1 MKINRA
7 EQTRLKELQSYGIL
21 DTSPESDF
29 DNITKLIVKICGT
42 PIATITLVDK
52 NREWFKSAVG
62 LEERENDRN
71 ISFCAQAI
79 FSDDIFIIPDAL
91 KDTNFSKN
99 AVVIGYPHIRFY
111 AGVPLVSPRG
121 HVLGT
126 LAVKDYQPR
135 ELTSLQIESLKT
147 LADQV
152 MVQLESRRQNLV
164 LEKLSHQNDQIN
176 QKLILQSEHL
186 EKEREFLKAL
196 LESLSEGI
204 VACDDKGALSLFN
217 HATREL
223 HGMHEEKL
231 APEHWAENYD
241 LYLADGKTPMPLDQI
256 PLFRAYRGEKVIEEQ
271 LVIAPKK
278 HSPRIVMCSGQP
290 ILNIDGKKLGAVV
303 AMRDVTEQKTKE
315 LALAKSEAKLSAIF
329 NQSYL
334 FQSLMEVD
342 GTVTEIN
349 EIALKTCGYQR
360 HEEIGKKF
368 WEISWWNHEPKILV
382 YLQEVFIKGQSGE
395 VVHAATDYY
404 LFDGQCRQ
412 IEFVLTPIHDEL
424 GKVAYLLASGQDVTE
439 RKQSELEMARVNRAL
454 RLLSLS
460 NELFTRTK
468 TEAELLHNLCEL
480 IVKVGQYEM
489 AWVGYSYDDPEKSIK
504 SIAHSGDFSH
514 LNNIKLSWAD
524 NVEVGKGPAGR
535 TIRNGKTVVIADILQ
550 EDSFAPW
557 LDSATSH
564 GYRGVICLPLIHDS
578 QVFGLVAMYTK
589 EVIQVVDS
597 EIKLLQELAG
607 NLAFGIMNI
616 RAQEES
622 LRFNS
627 ALYKTAA
634 SVSAPIGQ
642 EFFLELTI
650 SMTEAIGANGGF
662 ISQLYP
668 PEPLKARTLAAV
680 IDGKQIENLEYEVT
694 TSPCKH
700 LIDSE
705 SFVLSE
711 SLTECFNPWQAMI
724 SLGMTDYVG
733 HQLVNNRGEVIGMM
747 FVMMREKAKKTE
759 IAKSLLKIFAA
770 RASAELDRLNSDQH
784 MSEQASLLDKAQ
796 DAIMIRGLDNK
807 VRFWNSGAERLYGW
821 TREEAIGSSIETL
834 LYPDATDFRIAMD
847 KLLKDGE
854 WSGEIVQQTKFAEK
868 LMVES
873 RWTLVNDDK
882 DQPKS
887 VLTINTNVTERK
899 VAADKIQ
906 DLAFYDPLTKLAN
919 RTLLLNRLEQALTS
933 CKRNQLYGALLFI
946 DLDNFKSLNDT
957 LGHDVGDL
965 LLKEIGARL
974 KTTMREADSVS
985 RFGGDEFVL
994 MIDNV
999 GATETEAAVLT
1010 TKIAEKVL
1018 NSLNRPYMLG
1028 EYAHYSTASIGITL
1042 FSGQEDSVNE
1052 LLKRADLAM
1061 YQAKANGRNTFRFF
1075 DPKMQ
1080 LEITSRVTL
1089 ESDLR
1094 QSMSKHQLSLH
1105 YQPQL
1110 NDKGRVIGAE
1120 ALLRWKHPE
1129 RGMVSPAVFIPVA
1142 EETRLIIPIGFWVL
1156 ETACTK
1162 LVSWSMRAET
1172 SELTLAVNVSEI
1184 QLRQP
1189 DFVKQVFSI
1198 LDHFGADPTKLK
1210 LELTESL
1217 FAENVEDVIDKMHQL
1232 KERGVSFSLDDFGT
1246 GYSCLAYLKR
1256 MPLDQLKIDQS
1267 FVRDILVDENDASIA
1282 YTIIGL
1288 ARSLGLEV
1296 IAEGV
1301 ETEAQRQF
1309 LNKSGC
1315 YQYQGYLFSK
1325 PLPTE
1330 HFDEFLINL
1339 KLSQVQF
1346 KYTHT

>member
-7 EQTRLKELQSYGIL
+7 EQTRLKELQSYSIL
-21 DTSPESDF
+21 DTSPERDF
-29 DNITKLIVKICGT
+29 DNITKLIAKICGT

-52 NREWFKSAVG
+52 NREWLKSAVG
-62 LEERENDRN
+62 LEARENDRN
-71 ISFCAQAI
+71 ISFCAQTI
-79 FSDDIFIIPDAL
+79 FSDGIFIISDAL
-91 KDTNFSKN
+91 KDSNFSKN
-99 AVVIGYPHIRFY
+99 PMVIGYPHIRFY

-126 LAVKDYQPR
+126 LAIKDYEPR

-152 MVQLESRRQNLV
+152 MVQLESRRQNLI
-164 LEKLSHQNDQIN
+164 LQKLSLQRNQNDQ
-176 QKLILQSEHL
+176 KLLLQSVHL
-186 EKEREFLKAL
+186 EKEREFLRAL
-196 LESLSEGI
+196 LENLSEGI
-204 VACDDKGALSLFN
+204 VVCDDKGELSLFN
-217 HATREL
+217 HITRKL
-223 HGMHEEKL
+223 HGTHENKL
-231 APEHWAENYD
+231 PPEQWAENYD

-256 PLFRAYRGEKVIEEQ
+256 PLFRAYRGEKVTEEE

-278 HSPRIVMCSGQP
+278 HSPRIVMCNGQP
-290 ILNIDGKKLGAVV
+290 ILNADGKKLGAVV
-303 AMRDVTEQKTKE
+303 AMRDVTQQKTKE

-334 FQSLMEVD
+334 FQGLMEVD

-349 EIALKTCGYQR
+349 DIALKTCGYQR

-368 WEISWWNHEPKILV
+368 WEISWWNHQPRILA
-382 YLQEVFIKGQSGE
+382 YLQDVFLKGQAGE
-395 VVHAATDYY
+395 VAHAATDYY
-404 LFDGQCRQ
+404 LFDGQRRQ
-412 IEFVLTPIHDEL
+412 IEFVLTPIRDQL

-439 RKQSELEMARVNRAL
+439 RKKSELEIARVNRAL

-468 TEAELLHNLCEL
+468 TEVELLTELCEL
-480 IVKVGQYEM
+480 IVKVGKYEM
-489 AWVGYSYDDPEKSIK
+489 AWIGYSYDDPEKSIK
-504 SIAHSGDFSH
+504 SIAHFGDFSH

-535 TIRNGKTVVIADILQ
+535 TIRSGEAVIVADILQ
-550 EDSFAPW
+550 DGSFAPW

-578 QVFGLVAMYTK
+578 QVFGLVAMYTQ

-622 LRFNS
+622 QRFHS
-627 ALYKTAA
+627 ALYKTAS
-634 SVSAPIGQ
+634 SVSAPIDQ
-642 EFFLELTI
+642 EFFHQLTK
-650 SMTEAIGANGGF
+650 SMTEAIGASGGF
-662 ISQLYP
+662 ISQLDLA
-668 PEPLKARTLAAV
+668 EPLKARTLAAV
-680 IDGKQIENLEYEVT
+680 VDGKQIENIEYEVI

-711 SLTECFNPWQAMI
+711 SMTECFNPSQAMI
-724 SLGMTDYVG
+724 SLGMKDYVG
-733 HQLVNNRGEVIGMM
+733 QQLVNSKGEVIGMM
-747 FVMMREKAKKTE
+747 FVMMRETAKQTD

-784 MSEQASLLDKAQ
+784 NREQASLLDKAQ

-807 VRFWNSGAERLYGW
+807 VQFWNSGAERLYGW
-821 TREEAIGSSIETL
+821 TREEAIGLSIETL
-834 LYPDATDFRIAMD
+834 LYPDATDFYVAMD
-847 KLLKDGE
+847 KLLKDGG
-854 WSGEIVQQTKFAEK
+854 WNGEIEQQTKFAEK

-873 RWTLVNDDK
+873 RWTLVCDDK
-882 DQPKS
+882 GQPKS
-887 VLTINTNVTERK
+887 VLAINTNVTERK

-906 DLAFYDPLTKLAN
+906 HLAFYDPLTKLAN
-919 RTLLLNRLEQALTS
+919 RSLLLSRLKQALTS
-933 CKRNQLYGALLFI
+933 CTRSHHYGALLFI
-946 DLDNFKSLNDT
+946 DLDNFKALNDT

-965 LLKEIGARL
+965 LLKEIGVRL
-974 KTTMREADSVS
+974 KTCMRETDSVS

-994 MIDNV
+994 MIEDLST
-999 GATETEAAVLT
+999 TETEAAVLT
-1010 TKIAEKVL
+1010 TKIADKVL
-1018 NSLNRPYMLG
+1018 NSLNQPYLLG
-1028 EYAHYSTASIGITL
+1028 EYAHHSTASIGIAL

-1061 YQAKANGRNTFRFF
+1061 YQAKAMGRNTFRFF

-1080 LEITSRVTL
+1080 LEITSRVSL

-1094 QSMSKHQLSLH
+1094 QSLTKHQLSLH
-1105 YQPQL
+1105 FQPQL
-1110 NDKGRVIGAE
+1110 DDKGHVIGAE
-1120 ALLRWKHPE
+1120 ALLRWQHPE
-1129 RGMVSPAVFIPVA
+1129 RGMVSPAVFIPIA
-1142 EETRLIIPIGFWVL
+1142 EETRLIIPIGHWVL
-1156 ETACTK
+1156 ETACAK
-1162 LVSWSMRAET
+1162 LVSWSMRYET

-1189 DFVKQVFSI
+1189 DFVKQVFSVI
-1198 LDHFGADPTKLK
+1198 DHTGADPTKLK

-1217 FAENVEDVIDKMHQL
+1217 FVESVEDVIDKMRQL
-1232 KERGVSFSLDDFGT
+1232 KERGVGFSLDDFGT
-1246 GYSCLAYLKR
+1246 GYSCLSYLKR

-1267 FVRDILVDENDASIA
+1267 FVRDILVDENEASIA

-1309 LNKSGC
+1309 LYESGC

-1325 PLPTE
+1325 PLPIE
-1330 HFDEFLINL
+1330 HFDAFLINR
-1339 KLSQVQF
+1339 KLS
-1346 KYTHT
+1346 